1 MAVSIYTSTNSA
13 RGFPYL
19 YTLFSIYCLFILV
32 CILIPC
38 PNLSLQVMRHY
49 HIFIHHFHK
58 YLLDVTIS
66 FWYQQNLYLLKN
78 TIISSQFYR
87 LAIWAK
93 LIWYNWSTLHVGWWG
108 GSWYHSWIHGQL
120 TIAYTHISH
129 HTKKW
134 ENMIRRRRKLINK
147 NRHRN
152 NMGDRSRARLL
163 N

>member
-93 LIWYNWSTLHVGWWG
+93 LIWYNWSTLHVGWG
-108 GSWYHSWIHGQL
+108 GQL
-120 TIAYTHISH
+120 VSLMNSWSANNCLHSH
-129 HTKKW
+129 FSSYK
-134 ENMIRRRRKLINK
+134 E
-147 NRHRN
+147 
-152 NMGDRSRARLL
+152 MGKHDPVGEGNWSIEIDTGITRVIEVEQGY
-163 N
+163 